1 VTNPAQTSTAPTQTA
16 SRQGIHDGLVKTGLI
31 GAGALTIT
39 WWALIACGVWRA
51 MEWAGV

>member
-1 VTNPAQTSTAPTQTA
+1 MTDSAQTATEPTPAKSQD
-16 SRQGIHDGLVKTGLI
+16 GLHDGLFKTGLI

>member
-1 VTNPAQTSTAPTQTA
+1 MSESAQTATEPSPAK
-16 SRQGIHDGLVKTGLI
+16 RQDGLHDRLFKTGLI

-51 MEWAGV
+51 LEWAGV